1 MDALAMLQELLE
13 QDQFELVFR
22 EKQEKADKDI
32 RLVYLMNDAV
42 ESFLVF
48 KNARMT
54 GEYRKDYEGEL
65 EASISHNGKEYIL
78 IVRQGNSVVTLF
90 FDDIFPEVHLYD
102 YGEIGHFWVQGYEY
116 PRQLEYRIAILR
128 DKLYYLGEEFCTP
141 KEREL
146 AALSEF
152 PPLNYCCYP
161 AVPNQ
166 YIVPR
171 EDGWRPSEEA
181 ITVMEELAGKVNDKR
196 MKRILRFYRRYP
208 LSTVAKEIARMLHR
222 NAHAELVDLL
232 NKRLK
237 EESAVYPRRSF
248 GEEDQKYMA
257 LIEKVKKRQEELKL
271 QGQESVLLREEP
283 FVNVKDGINF
293 QVHLMIWEKGIVN
306 RKVVVESY
314 EL

>member
-1 MDALAMLQELLE
+1 
-13 QDQFELVFR
+13 
-22 EKQEKADKDI
+22 
-32 RLVYLMNDAV
+32 
-42 ESFLVF
+42 
-48 KNARMT
+48 
-54 GEYRKDYEGEL
+54 
-65 EASISHNGKEYIL
+65 
-78 IVRQGNSVVTLF
+78 
-90 FDDIFPEVHLYD
+90 
-102 YGEIGHFWVQGYEY
+102 
-116 PRQLEYRIAILR
+116 
-128 DKLYYLGEEFCTP
+128 
-141 KEREL
+141 
-146 AALSEF
+146 
-152 PPLNYCCYP
+152 
-161 AVPNQ
+161 
-166 YIVPR
+166 
-171 EDGWRPSEEA
+171 
-181 ITVMEELAGKVNDKR
+181 MEELAGDVNDKR

-271 QGQESVLLREEP
+271 QGRESVLLREEP
-283 FVNVKDGINF
+283 FVNVKDGIDF